1 MINDSA
7 PGLAVKSMRGE
18 MRDLRRT
25 IVSGQHM
32 TEELQS
38 LVIDL
43 NARELEDPT
52 LLWRFFFHQ
61 ECGEE

>member
-1 MINDSA
+1 MISRTLQEVINDSA
-7 PGLAVKSMRGE
+7 PGIAVESMRGE

-32 TEELQS
+32 TEELQT

-43 NARELEDPT
+43 
-52 LLWRFFFHQ
+52 
-61 ECGEE
+61 